1 MQAKDKFCSVITN
14 QLQKEQ
20 LQDKNPCYRENEIL
34 KRYVEDGKQRF
45 EVVGL
50 PQVSCGAA
58 LQLAHEGLSHNGSP
72 RTYVLLERNHF
83 WKGLKP
89 MVKRHI
95 QSCKFCQK
103 HNKQAVRHSKYN
115 FAAGPAP
122 MKFISMDSIGEI
134 HPPSSRGNRYALTVN
149 CMLTRFTFCVPL
161 PDEKA
166 QTVLK
171 AVHTGKILFHFH

>member
-1 MQAKDKFCSVITN
+1 MQVEDKFCSVITN

-103 HNKQAVRHSKYN
+103 HDKQAVRYSKYN

-134 HPPSSRGNRYALTVN
+134 HPPSSRGNRNALTVN
-149 CMLTRFTFCVPL
+149 CMLTGFAFCVPL
-161 PDEKA
+161 PDKKGTNCA
-166 QTVLK
+166 KSCTCWQDPVP
-171 AVHTGKILFHFH
+171 F